1 MNKDKF
7 LEAKNL
13 IDKINYL
20 EKWLNDSKRENVKIG
35 LCWAVC
41 YQELTSING
50 FSWQPTMTTSYI
62 TNELPENLKEKVI
75 QLVNDEIE
83 SLKEEFNNL

>member
-1 MNKDKF
+1 MNKDRF

-20 EKWLNDSKRENVKIG
+20 EKWLNDSKREHVKIG
-35 LCWAVC
+35 LCWTVYC
-41 YQELTSING
+41 QEFTSISS
-50 FSWQPTMTTSYI
+50 FSWQPTEKISHV

-75 QLVNDEIE
+75 QLVKDEIE
-83 SLKEEFNNL
+83 SLKEEFNKL

>member
-7 LEAKNL
+7 LEAKN
-13 IDKINYL
+13 IVDKINYL
-20 EKWLNDSKRENVKIG
+20 EKWLSDSKQENVKIG
-35 LCWAVC
+35 LCWSVC
-41 YQELTSING
+41 YQELTSINS

-75 QLVNDEIE
+75 QLVKNEIE